1 MDASYTEVGGE
12 KYVFLTTAS
21 EIIVEKLNLV
31 IIFSPNASQAYREI
45 ATCSNDLLIVHTS

>member
-1 MDASYTEVGGE
+1 MGE

-21 EIIVEKLNLV
+21 EITVEKLNLV